1 MDVLIIIRE
10 ERDPCNRSV
19 HLNGELIRQ
28 RVGFRGMFISPVTF
42 QVSLCAHLRCPLN
55 HCQFH
60 LSALAPLSMSF
71 YD

>member
-1 MDVLIIIRE
+1 MDVLIIIME

-42 QVSLCAHLRCPLN
+42 QVSLCSP
-55 HCQFH
+55 QMPFKS
-60 LSALAPLSMSF
+60 LSVSLVCLGSIIDVF
-71 YD
+71 L